1 MPDWTDQVA
10 DQIEHAVCTVRD
22 KTVVPAERLVGYIV
36 AGLFIL
42 LLVMALGILAA
53 VGLFRLVDVY
63 VPSGSWATWLIF
75 GGVFLL
81 AGVLCLSFRRQPS

>member
-10 DQIEHAVCTVRD
+10 DQIETTVATVRD
-22 KTVVPAERLVGYIV
+22 KTVVPAERVVAYIV
-36 AGLFIL
+36 AGLFVVFL
-42 LLVMALGILAA
+42 AGALAILAA

-75 GGVFLL
+75 GGVFVL
-81 AGVLCLSFRRQPS
+81 AGVLCLSFRRQS

>member
-10 DQIEHAVCTVRD
+10 DTIENAVVTVRD
-22 KTVVPAERLVGYIV
+22 KTVVPAERLVAYIV

-42 LLVMALGILAA
+42 FLVAAVGILAA
-53 VGLFRLVDVY
+53 LGVFRLVDVW

-75 GGVFLL
+75 GGVFMTG
-81 AGVLCLSFRRQPS
+81 GVLLLSQRR

>member
-10 DQIEHAVCTVRD
+10 DQIENAVCTVRE
-22 KTVVPAERLVGYIV
+22 KTVVPAERLVAYIV

-42 LLVMALGILAA
+42 FLVLALAILAA
-53 VGLFRLVDVY
+53 VGLFRLIDVY
-63 VPSGSWATWLIF
+63 LPSGSWATWLVF

-81 AGVLCLSFRRQPS
+81 AGVLCLSFRRPS

>member
-10 DQIEHAVCTVRD
+10 DQIETTVATVRD
-22 KTVVPAERLVGYIV
+22 KTVVPAERLVAYIV

-42 LLVMALGILAA
+42 FLLGALGILAA

-63 VPSGSWATWLIF
+63 LPSGSWATWLLF

-81 AGVLCLSFRRQPS
+81 AGVLCLSFRRPS